1 VISQYA
7 ELLAAKLRFDRSLSQ
22 CVRQEVEDHLRE
34 AVAADPAGDTLA
46 AQQRAI
52 ANFGDAQSIAAEIAI
67 ASLAKQTRTLGVA
80 VILVIA
86 GVFIAMKARIAWYA
100 ATQWA
105 LSGDMKAVGGFISS
119 IDFYAFWLSVII
131 GVGGW
136 AYISNRPTPSTFNPS
151 CRVRLRRCFLLC
163 AVAAGA
169 LIAAVLSDGVL
180 TVLRLFETELSV
192 SFLVPIFSMA
202 GEITC
207 AGILVSRLRAMTR
220 RTAYIAALLGA

>member
-1 VISQYA
+1 MISQYA

-119 IDFYAFWLSVII
+119 IEDRKSTRLNSSHRALS
-131 GVGGW
+131 
-136 AYISNRPTPSTFNPS
+136 RMPSS
-151 CRVRLRRCFLLC
+151 
-163 AVAAGA
+163 A
-169 LIAAVLSDGVL
+169 
-180 TVLRLFETELSV
+180 
-192 SFLVPIFSMA
+192 
-202 GEITC
+202 
-207 AGILVSRLRAMTR
+207 
-220 RTAYIAALLGA
+220 